1 MGMHSDA
8 DEYSL
13 TVAGIRSIIDVQV
26 GLPGLKGGSQRHVMS
41 QVLALMWVAGA
52 ALVLVVHLAPLTTY
66 SHGNST
72 ALWLALSAVPGAA
85 ALLALSRLYG
95 EKLPEWV
102 LHVAL
107 VASTVVMSIS
117 IFIGH
122 GSPAAIASSV
132 DYVWVVLYAFYFFSW
147 SSAMLQ
153 LLVVYVCFSFALW
166 NLPFTVA
173 FSVGLLV
180 LGGVTIA
187 GMTVGYLIRE
197 LRRQAFSDPLTG
209 LPNRKALVDML
220 GREMARAAR
229 ASEPLTVAIIDLD
242 WFKEVNDSDGHSAG
256 DRLLM
261 EVSRCWQGELRNTDL
276 LARFGG
282 DEFVVVL
289 PGCDLDSAAIVF
301 QRLRG
306 SVGRPFSVGA
316 TCYIGGDTLETML
329 IRADKALYQAK
340 DEGRDRVVV
349 MSVA

>member
-1 MGMHSDA
+1 MGMRNDGK
-8 DEYSL
+8 YSL
-13 TVAGIRSIIDVQV
+13 TAAGIRSIIDEQV
-26 GLPGLKGGSQRHVMS
+26 GLPGLKGGSQRHAMS
-41 QVLALMWVAGA
+41 QVLALMWITGA
-52 ALVLVVHLAPLTTY
+52 ALVLVVHLAPLTTH
-66 SHGNST
+66 SHDST
-72 ALWLALSAVPGAA
+72 ALWLALSAAPGAT
-85 ALLALSRLYG
+85 ALLAMSRLYG

-117 IFIGH
+117 VFIGR
-122 GSPAAIASSV
+122 GSPAAIASSI
-132 DYVWVVLYAFYFFSW
+132 DYVWVVLYAFYFFNW
-147 SSAMLQ
+147 SSAVLQ
-153 LLVVYVCFSFALW
+153 LVVVYICFSLALW

-187 GMTVGYLIRE
+187 GMIVGYLTKE

-220 GREMARAAR
+220 GRELARAAR
-229 ASEPLTVAIIDLD
+229 AGESLVVAIIDLD

-256 DRLLM
+256 DRLLV
-261 EVSRCWQGELRNTDL
+261 EVSRCWQGVLRNTDL

-289 PGCDLDSAAIVF
+289 PGCDLDRAAIVF

-306 SVGRPFSVGA
+306 SVGSPFSVGA
-316 TCYIGGDTLETML
+316 TCYVSGDSLETML

-340 DEGRDRVVV
+340 DAGRDRVVV